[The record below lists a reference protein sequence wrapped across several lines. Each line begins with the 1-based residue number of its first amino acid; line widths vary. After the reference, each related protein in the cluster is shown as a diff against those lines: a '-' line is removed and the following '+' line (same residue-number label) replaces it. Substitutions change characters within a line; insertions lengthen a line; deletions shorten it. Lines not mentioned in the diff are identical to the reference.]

1 MFEWG
6 AAMSSVVLNNVT
18 LPNGKGADIEIVD
31 GRISGIGKSLS
42 AGIDCSG
49 LIALPGFVDV
59 HTHLREPGFESSE
72 TILSGSQSAASG
84 GYTAVMAMANTSPV
98 TDNPAV
104 ADFILDAGKAAG
116 FVEVQPI
123 GSVTVGLR
131 GEALSD
137 IKGLAAS
144 KSKVRM
150 FSDDGVCV
158 FDKDLMQAA
167 LIAVKAFGGV
177 IAQHAQ
183 DPNLTVGSQMNA
195 GALATE
201 LGLVGWPAA
210 AEETIIERDALLAES
225 TGSRLHICHLTTAG
239 AVEVVRW
246 AKKRG
251 INITAEVTPHH
262 LMLTEELVRS
272 YDPVYKVNPPLRRL
286 EDTLALR
293 AALLDGTID
302 VIGTDHAPHSAEKK
316 ECEWQNAA
324 FGMVG
329 LEHAASVL
337 QEVLISSGGEWEQ
350 FAQILSA
357 KPAQIAGLEN
367 QGKLELG
374 EVANLALIDPSAK
387 RLIQSQT
394 NSKSANNP
402 FAGVTLP
409 GQVVHTIFNGA
420 FTVKDSL
427 LQERS

>member
-1 MFEWG
+1 MNSITLKS
-6 AAMSSVVLNNVT
+6 AT
-18 LPNGKGADIEIVD
+18 LPNGTQADIEIAD
-31 GRISGIGKSLS
+31 GRITNIGKSSSSGL
-42 AGIDCSG
+42 DCAG

-72 TILSGSQSAASG
+72 TILSGSKSAAAG
-84 GYTAVMAMANTSPV
+84 GYTAVMAMANTMPV
-98 TDNPAV
+98 TDKAEV
-104 ADFILDAGKAAG
+104 ADFIQEAGRTAG
-116 FVEVQPI
+116 YVQVQPI
-123 GSVTVGLR
+123 GSVTIGLK
-131 GEALSD
+131 GESLSD
-137 IKGLAAS
+137 IQGLANS
-144 KSKVRM
+144 QSQVRM

-158 FDKDLMQAA
+158 FDEDLMRQA
-167 LIAVKAFGGV
+167 LVAVKAFGGV

-183 DPNLTVGSQMNA
+183 DPTKTLGAQMNA

-201 LGLVGWPAA
+201 LGLTGWPAE
-210 AEETIIERDALLAES
+210 AEESIIERDALLAES

-246 AKKRG
+246 AKQRG

-272 YDPVYKVNPPLRRL
+272 YDPVFKVNPPLRRL

-337 QEVLISSGGEWEQ
+337 QEVLIGAGGSWER
-350 FAQILSA
+350 FAEIMST
-357 KPAQIAGLEN
+357 KPAQIARLAN
-367 QGKLELG
+367 QGKLEVG
-374 EVANLALIDPSAK
+374 AFANLTLLDPSAK
-387 RLIQSQT
+387 RVIQGQT

-402 FAGVTLP
+402 FAGVELP
-409 GQVVHTIFNGA
+409 GKIIHTIYQGE
-420 FTVKDSL
+420 FTVMNSE
-427 LQERS
+427 LQVR

>member
-1 MFEWG
+1 MT
-6 AAMSSVVLNNVT
+6 SITLKNVT
-18 LPNGKGADIEIVD
+18 LPSGAGADIEITA
-31 GRISGIGKSLS
+31 GRISGIGKSS
-42 AGIDCSG
+42 TSGIDCAG
-49 LIALPGFVDV
+49 LMALPGFVDV

-72 TILSGSQSAASG
+72 TILSGSMSAASG
-84 GYTAVMAMANTSPV
+84 GYTAVMAMANTMPV
-98 TDNPAV
+98 TDRAEV
-104 ADFILDAGKAAG
+104 AEYILDSGRAAG

-123 GSVTVGLR
+123 GSVTIGLK

-137 IKGLAAS
+137 IKGLSQS
-144 KSKVRM
+144 KAQVRM

-158 FDKDLMQAA
+158 FDENLMREA
-167 LIAVKAFGGV
+167 LLAVKSFGGV

-183 DPNLTVGSQMNA
+183 DPNKTIGAQMNA

-201 LGLVGWPAA
+201 LGLAGWPAD
-210 AEETIIERDALLAES
+210 AEESIIERDALLAES

-239 AVEVVRW
+239 AVEVIRW

-272 YDPVYKVNPPLRRL
+272 YDPVYKVNPPLRKT

-337 QEVLISSGGEWEQ
+337 QEVLIGEGGSWER
-350 FAQILSA
+350 FAQIMSS
-357 KPAQIAGLEN
+357 KPAEIAGLDN
-367 QGKLELG
+367 QGKLEVG
-374 EVANLALIDPSAK
+374 GVANLALVDPSAK
-387 RLIQSQT
+387 RIIERKT

-402 FAGVTLP
+402 FAGITLP
-409 GQVVHTIFNGA
+409 GQIVHTIYQGE
-420 FTVKDSL
+420 FTVLNSEL
-427 LQERS
+427 RVH

>member
-1 MFEWG
+1 MN
-6 AAMSSVVLNNVT
+6 SIVLNNVT
-18 LPNGKGADIEIVD
+18 LPNGTGADIEIRD
-31 GRISGIGKSLS
+31 GRIVSIGESLS
-42 AGIDCSG
+42 RGVDCAG

-59 HTHLREPGFESSE
+59 HTHLREPGFEASE
-72 TILSGSQSAASG
+72 TILTGSQSAAAG
-84 GYTAVMAMANTSPV
+84 GYTAVMAMANTAPV
-98 TDNPAV
+98 TDNAAI
-104 ADFILDAGKAAG
+104 ADFILDAGQAAG
-116 FVEVQPI
+116 YVEVHPI
-123 GSVTVGLR
+123 GSVTIGLK

-137 IKGLAAS
+137 IPGLASS

-158 FDKDLMQAA
+158 FDKDLMHAA
-167 LIAVKAFGGV
+167 LLAVKNVGGV

-183 DPNLTVGSQMNA
+183 DPLLTVGAQMNS

-201 LGLVGWPAA
+201 LGLTGWPAI
-210 AEETIIERDALLAES
+210 AEESIIERDALLAES

-272 YDPVYKVNPPLRRL
+272 YDPLYKVNPPLRSQ

-337 QEVLISSGGEWEQ
+337 QEVLIDGGGDWER
-350 FAQILSA
+350 FAQILST
-357 KPAQIAGLEN
+357 KPAEIAGLVN
-367 QGKLELG
+367 QGKLEVG
-374 EVANLALIDPSAK
+374 AMANLTLIDPSAK
-387 RLIQSQT
+387 RLIHSAT
-394 NSKSANNP
+394 KSKSTNNP
-402 FAGVTLP
+402 FAGSTLP
-409 GQVVHTIFNGA
+409 GAVVHTIFKGQ
-420 FTVKDSL
+420 FTVKDSQ

>member
-1 MFEWG
+1 MN
-6 AAMSSVVLNNVT
+6 STVLKNVT
-18 LPNGKGADIEIVD
+18 LPTGVSADIEIVD
-31 GRISGIGKSLS
+31 GRIASIGQTLS
-42 AGIDCSG
+42 MGMDCSG

-72 TILSGSQSAASG
+72 TILTGSRSAASG

-98 TDNPAV
+98 TDNAAV
-104 ADFILDAGKAAG
+104 ADYILDAGNAAG

-123 GSVTVGLR
+123 GSVTLGLK

-137 IKGLAAS
+137 IPGLAAS
-144 KSKVRM
+144 RSKVRM

-167 LIAVKAFGGV
+167 LISVKAFGGV

-183 DPNLTVGSQMNA
+183 DPELTVGAQMNA

-201 LGLVGWPAA
+201 LGLAGWPAA
-210 AEETIIERDALLAES
+210 AEESIIERDALLAES

-239 AVEVVRW
+239 AVDVVRW

-272 YDPVYKVNPPLRRL
+272 YDSVYKVNPPLRRH

-293 AALLDGTID
+293 AGLLDGTID

-337 QEVLISSGGEWEQ
+337 QEVLINGGGDWQ
-350 FAQILSA
+350 RFAQILST
-357 KPAQIAGLEN
+357 KPAQIAGLAD
-367 QGKLELG
+367 QGTLEIG
-374 EVANLALIDPSAK
+374 AVANIALVDPTAK
-387 RLIQSQT
+387 RLIAT
-394 NSKSANNP
+394 RTHSKSANNP
-402 FAGVTLP
+402 FAGITLP
-409 GQVVHTIFNGA
+409 GEIVHTIFRGR
-420 FTVKDSL
+420 FTVKDSKL
-427 LQERS
+427 KEL

>member
-1 MFEWG
+1 MT
-6 AAMSSVVLNNVT
+6 SITLKNVT
-18 LPNGKGADIEIVD
+18 LPSGAGADIEITA
-31 GRISGIGKSLS
+31 GRISGIGKSS
-42 AGIDCSG
+42 TSGIDCAG
-49 LIALPGFVDV
+49 LMALPGFVDV

-72 TILSGSQSAASG
+72 TILSGSMSAASG
-84 GYTAVMAMANTSPV
+84 GYTAVMAMANTMPV
-98 TDNPAV
+98 TDRAEV
-104 ADFILDAGKAAG
+104 AEYILDSGRAAG

-123 GSVTVGLR
+123 GSVTIGLK

-137 IKGLAAS
+137 IKGLSQS
-144 KSKVRM
+144 KAQVRM

-158 FDKDLMQAA
+158 FDENLMREA
-167 LIAVKAFGGV
+167 LLAVKSFGGV

-183 DPNLTVGSQMNA
+183 DPNKTMGAQMNA

-201 LGLVGWPAA
+201 LGLAGWPAD
-210 AEETIIERDALLAES
+210 AEESIIERDALLAES

-272 YDPVYKVNPPLRRL
+272 YDPVYKVNPPLRKT

-337 QEVLISSGGEWEQ
+337 QEVLIGEGGSWER
-350 FAQILSA
+350 FAQIMSS
-357 KPAQIAGLEN
+357 KPAEIAGLDN
-367 QGKLELG
+367 QGKLEVG
-374 EVANLALIDPSAK
+374 GVANLALVDPSAK
-387 RLIQSQT
+387 RIIERKT

-402 FAGVTLP
+402 FAGITLP
-409 GQVVHTIFNGA
+409 GQIVHTIYQGE
-420 FTVKDSL
+420 FTVMNSEL
-427 LQERS
+427 RVR